1 VPRLPIISI
10 VDDDEAVRS
19 ALDAL
24 VRSLGYE
31 ARAFPS
37 AEAFLEGDGPDDTD
51 CMILDVQM
59 PGMSGPQLQAQL
71 VEAGRAI
78 PIVFITAFQHEDL
91 RRTVLALGA
100 VALLGKPWE
109 GQALVDALETALSPA
124 TSGRR

>member
-31 ARAFPS
+31 ARMFDS
-37 AEAFLEGDGPDDTD
+37 AEAFLEGDGLDHTD

-59 PGMSGPQLQAQL
+59 PGMSGPQLQARL
-71 VEAGRAI
+71 IEERRSI

-91 RRTVLALGA
+91 RRAVLALGA

-124 TSGRR
+124 TGGGQ